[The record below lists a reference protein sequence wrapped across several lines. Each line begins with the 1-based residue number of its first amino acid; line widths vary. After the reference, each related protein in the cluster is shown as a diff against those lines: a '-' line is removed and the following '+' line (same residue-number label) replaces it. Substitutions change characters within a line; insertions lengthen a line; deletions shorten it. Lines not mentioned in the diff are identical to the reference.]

1 MKMNPASSAFALT
14 GICKMTLTA
23 DIARLKAHAFGN
35 GISSAKGWLVFVLSP
50 SLHIALVYRFG
61 QWAMKAPIAPLFTA
75 LHTVLEYL
83 VIRILWGCEVP
94 RTAQIGGG
102 FLLPH
107 ANGIIIH
114 PYAKIGQQATIFQQ
128 VNIAG
133 KGMANDDVATI
144 GDHVTIY
151 PGAKIV
157 GKITIGNHVSIG
169 PNAVVHKDL
178 PDNATVAAPPFTL
191 LEKRV

>member
-1 MKMNPASSAFALT
+1 MSLN
-14 GICKMTLTA
+14 A

-35 GISSAKGWLVFVLSP
+35 GISAAKGWLVFALSP

-61 QWAMKAPIAPLFTA
+61 QWAMNAPLRPLFTA
-75 LHTVLEYL
+75 LHMVLEYL
-83 VIRILWGCEVP
+83 VIRILWNCEVP
-94 RTAQIGGG
+94 RTAEIGGG

-114 PYAKIGQQATIFQQ
+114 PHAKIGNHATIFQQ

-157 GKITIGNHVSIG
+157 GKIAIGNHVNIG
-169 PNAVVHKDL
+169 PNAVVFKDL
-178 PDNATVAAPPFTL
+178 PDNTTVTAAPFVT
-191 LEKRV
+191 LEKA